1 MSPTLCAR
9 LKIRE
14 WNAILTRVIT
24 VLLIT
29 LFMLAAC
36 SKEDDT
42 EQIQNLIKEGAKLA
56 EEHNIAGLLKLTSED
71 FVAQPGKRNHR
82 EVKRILWYAFN
93 HYGNFK
99 VMYPEPS
106 VDLEE
111 SSKVASAKVYCMIVR
126 KEQSI
131 PELKELYRDPR
142 GWLEEVGE
150 TADLY
155 RLNLELMRKDGNWL
169 VQSVLLEPFRGVGF
183 SS

>member
-1 MSPTLCAR
+1 MSPTLYAR
-9 LKIRE
+9 LRIGGC
-14 WNAILTRVIT
+14 NSTLARVIT

-42 EQIQNLIKEGAKLA
+42 EQIRNLIKEGAKLA

-71 FVAQPGKRNHR
+71 FVALPGKHDDR

-111 SSKVASAKVYCMIVR
+111 KSKAASAKVYCMIVR

-131 PELKELYRDPR
+131 PELKDLYRDPR

-155 RLNLELMRKDGNWL
+155 RLKLELLKKNGNWL

-183 SS
+183 SG